1 MRETDKC
8 YRQEWMSDDQW
19 ECACLMADI
28 VEGFHHVPS
37 KIKPWG
43 TGIETSIHGSWAT
56 FDFNQLT
63 VAVVLA
69 HDRMIRVEVSSS
81 SPRLFKIMFHKR
93 ESRKGSI
100 SRRHPTLEDA
110 MLSIR
115 SNYAEAQP

>member
-1 MRETDKC
+1 MREKDTY

-28 VEGFHHVPS
+28 VGGFHHVPS
-37 KIKPWG
+37 KIKPCG
-43 TGIETSIHGSWAT
+43 HGVETSIFGSWAT

-81 SPRLFKIMFHKR
+81 GPRMFRIMFHKR
-93 ESRKGSI
+93 ESREGSM

-115 SNYAEAQP
+115 SNYGGAQP